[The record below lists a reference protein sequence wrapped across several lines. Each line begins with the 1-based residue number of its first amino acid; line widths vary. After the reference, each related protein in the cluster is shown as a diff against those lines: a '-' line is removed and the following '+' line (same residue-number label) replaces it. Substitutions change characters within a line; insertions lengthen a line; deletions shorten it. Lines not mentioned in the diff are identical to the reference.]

1 MCAGFQ
7 RVFEENGG
15 KIIQKLWPELD
26 WISAARFHPANLF
39 LGAIAVDVL
48 LLLAGIS
55 PNITVVIGPLTIAH
69 SAFVHANLSE
79 RAVRAITLLRPNAT
93 DVGGTPYGSYDF
105 GGAALRRDA
114 LILFEF
120 LRQSPTDPQSYPQA
134 ACQQRRPAPALPSC
148 AVLPSSAPAVSAC
161 SIQRASLPSA
171 YRSNEP
177 VSWLLPSLPFCRELT
192 AAFPFALRSVFA
204 CSSPASCD
212 LLAPTGRSGAKRP
225 LD

>member
-55 PNITVVIGPLTIAH
+55 PNIMVVIGPLTIAH

-79 RAVRAITLLRPNAT
+79 RAVQAITLLRPNAT

-114 LILFEF
+114 LILFDF
-120 LRQSPTDPQSYPQA
+120 LRQSPTDYKATHKRLANSGDPPQRCLAVRFYH
-134 ACQQRRPAPALPSC
+134 PALRQYRR
-148 AVLPSSAPAVSAC
+148 AVFSALACLP
-161 SIQRASLPSA
+161 L
-171 YRSNEP
+171 
-177 VSWLLPSLPFCRELT
+177 
-192 AAFPFALRSVFA
+192 
-204 CSSPASCD
+204 
-212 LLAPTGRSGAKRP
+212 TGRTSRSLGFFLRCLFAGN
-225 LD
+225 